1 MKDILKASSFKALV
15 IAVVVLLGLII
26 YTTSAGGSF
35 IASLLGFVSTP
46 MQSVATNVTGS
57 VTEFLDLDGFTKDEL
72 KALVN
77 SLQAENGQLQDRLV
91 DYDELKHENERLRQ
105 QLKISQADPQVE
117 MRSAAVIGRDPNDVF
132 FGFSIGIGTLSGV
145 STGDP
150 VITSQGLVGVVTQ
163 AYATTSKV
171 ECLLSEDV
179 QVAAVSIDKEET
191 GVVTCNIMMASSGL
205 LRLEYLSPD
214 TKLEPGDI
222 ITTSGA
228 GGVYPAKLKIGQVES
243 VEKSDKDVSRYAVV
257 RPFQDL
263 SSVTDVQVIIG
274 FPGKGEEDAA
284 IDPSEIESG
293 GEEDAE

>member
-1 MKDILKASSFKALV
+1 MRDVLKASSFKALV

-72 KALVN
+72 KSLVN
-77 SLQAENGQLQDRLV
+77 ALQTENGQLQDRLV
-91 DYDELKHENERLRQ
+91 DYDELKQENERLRQ
-105 QLKISQADPQVE
+105 QLKISQADPEVE

-145 STGDP
+145 SAGDP

-179 QVAAVSIDKEET
+179 QVAAVSIDKQET
-191 GVVTCNIMMASSGL
+191 GVINCNIMMASSGL
-205 LRLEYLSPD
+205 LRLDYLSPY

-263 SSVTDVQVIIG
+263 SSVTDVQVIIN

-284 IDPSEIESG
+284 IDPSAIESG

>member
-1 MKDILKASSFKALV
+1 MRDFLKGSSFKVLI

-26 YTTSAGGSF
+26 YTASAGGSF

-46 MQSVATNVTGS
+46 MQGVASNVTGS

-72 KALVN
+72 KSLVG
-77 SLQAENGQLQDRLV
+77 SLQQENSELQDRLV
-91 DYDELKHENERLRQ
+91 DYAEIKQENERLKE
-105 QLKISQADPQVE
+105 QLRISEADPQIE

-145 STGDP
+145 SVGDP
-150 VITSQGLVGVVTQ
+150 VITSQGLVGVVSQ

-171 ECLLSEDV
+171 DCLLSEDV
-179 QVAAVSIDKEET
+179 RVAAVSIDREES
-191 GVVTCNIMMASSGL
+191 GVICCDIMMASSGL
-205 LRLEYLSPD
+205 LRMSYLSPD
-214 TKLEPGDI
+214 TQLQPGDI

-243 VEKSDKDVSRYAVV
+243 VEKSDMDVSRYAVI
-257 RPFQDL
+257 RPFQEL
-263 SSVTDVQVIIG
+263 AAVTEVQVIID
-274 FPGKGEEDAA
+274 FPGKGEDDAA
-284 IDPSEIESG
+284 INPGDIPDT

>member
-15 IAVVVLLGLII
+15 IAVVVLFGLII

-57 VTEFLDLDGFTKDEL
+57 VTEFLDLDGFSKDEL
-72 KALVN
+72 KAMVG
-77 SLQAENGQLQDRLV
+77 SLQAENSQLQDRLV

-105 QLKISQADPQVE
+105 QLKISEADPQVE

-145 STGDP
+145 SAGDP

-191 GVVTCNIMMASSGL
+191 GVITCNIMMASSGL

-263 SSVTDVQVIIG
+263 SSVTDVQVIVN